1 MKKITVVIPNFN
13 GIQYVERCLDSLKR
27 QTFSEFD
34 VIFVD
39 NGSVDGSREKYP
51 WVRVIALAENTGF
64 CKAVNIGIE
73 ATQTPYVVLLNND
86 TEAEPD
92 FLLELYR
99 GIERKKNAFSAAAR
113 MLQFHDRG
121 KIDDAGNYYNC
132 LGWAFALGKG
142 KPEEKYRKERKI
154 FASCGGA
161 AIYRTELVKQLGG
174 FDEEHFAYLEDIDL
188 GYRAQIAGYENW
200 YLPKAGVYH
209 VGSGTSGSRYNQ
221 FKIRYSSRNNIYL
234 IYKNM
239 PVLQIILNLPF
250 LVAGFGVKILFFA
263 LKGFGREY
271 IAGIKN
277 GFQISE
283 KNRKVSFKMR
293 NLPNYFKIQFELWV
307 NIFRRFRV

>member
-39 NGSVDGSREKYP
+39 NGSVDGSRELTEEKYP

-92 FLLELYR
+92 FLQELYR

-142 KPEEKYRKERKI
+142 KPEEKYKKERKI

-161 AIYRTELVKQLGG
+161 AIYRTELVKQLG
-174 FDEEHFAYLEDIDL
+174 DL
-188 GYRAQIAGYENW
+188 
-200 YLPKAGVYH
+200 
-209 VGSGTSGSRYNQ
+209 
-221 FKIRYSSRNNIYL
+221 
-234 IYKNM
+234 
-239 PVLQIILNLPF
+239 
-250 LVAGFGVKILFFA
+250 
-263 LKGFGREY
+263 
-271 IAGIKN
+271 
-277 GFQISE
+277 
-283 KNRKVSFKMR
+283 MR
-293 NLPNYFKIQFELWV
+293 NILRILR
-307 NIFRRFRV
+307 ILILDIGHR